1 MVVDHVKVV
10 LKSGK
15 KHSSQ
20 EKLRA
25 LNLLDKCVVGAASNP
40 AFVSYVQK
48 KIMDRLRIM
57 SGYAPK
63 DMPVYEADNLPRR
76 GAHIFMADEAD
87 TKHACL
93 FLV

>member
-1 MVVDHVKVV
+1 MCVDHIKVV

-25 LNLLDKCVVGAASNP
+25 LNLLDKCVCQASGNKE
-40 AFVSYVQK
+40 FVSYVQK

-57 SGYAPK
+57 GGHCPK
-63 DMPVYEADNLPRR
+63 NLDASDASNLPKR
-76 GAHIFMADEAD
+76 GAHIFLPDEPD
-87 TKHACL
+87 TAHAS
-93 FLV
+93 